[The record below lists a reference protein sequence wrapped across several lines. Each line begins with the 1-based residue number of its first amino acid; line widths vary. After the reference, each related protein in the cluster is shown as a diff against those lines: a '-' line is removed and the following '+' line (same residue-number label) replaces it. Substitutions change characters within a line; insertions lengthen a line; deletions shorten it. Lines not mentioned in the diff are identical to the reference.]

1 MIGSAF
7 AARKGVRHSLERLPR
22 TPNDRAR
29 RSLPRELD
37 ADARAPRDRRE
48 EHPDPMLGE
57 ILVDRLARPLPVE
70 IVVEKEDAPGREA
83 RVEMDQLV
91 ARRRVPVGVEA
102 KERDA
107 LRRGPGERLLD
118 LSLHEAELLARV

>member
-1 MIGSAF
+1 
-7 AARKGVRHSLERLPR
+7 
-22 TPNDRAR
+22 
-29 RSLPRELD
+29 
-37 ADARAPRDRRE
+37 
-48 EHPDPMLGE
+48 
-57 ILVDRLARPLPVE
+57 DRLARPLPVE

-118 LSLHEAELLARV
+118 LSLHEAELLARVAGRQEIPLHLLERRVAPIRPITIAEALLRERLLRD